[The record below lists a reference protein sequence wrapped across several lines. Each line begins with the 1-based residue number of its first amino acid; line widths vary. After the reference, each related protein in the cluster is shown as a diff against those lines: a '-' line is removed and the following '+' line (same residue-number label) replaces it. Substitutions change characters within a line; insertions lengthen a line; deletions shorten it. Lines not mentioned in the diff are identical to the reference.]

1 MISHRRSK
9 TESSISTTRPGG
21 RPRCAARRL
30 FRRRVQQFPRGG
42 EGRAPPPPA
51 TIKVGAR
58 ALGLVDRARA
68 ETEARAKISWG
79 DSQEEV
85 TNYLMLPGFTAPE
98 ASGLVRV
105 LYKERLAALRAKG
118 VRKTVSGLGLM
129 CVPVIAYLTFAHVG
143 VIPLKLMAIAIMVGL
158 WGYWLLMNGVLIFAA
173 PKMESGDVAE

>member
-1 MISHRRSK
+1 
-9 TESSISTTRPGG
+9 
-21 RPRCAARRL
+21 
-30 FRRRVQQFPRGG
+30 
-42 EGRAPPPPA
+42 
-51 TIKVGAR
+51 
-58 ALGLVDRARA
+58 VDRARA